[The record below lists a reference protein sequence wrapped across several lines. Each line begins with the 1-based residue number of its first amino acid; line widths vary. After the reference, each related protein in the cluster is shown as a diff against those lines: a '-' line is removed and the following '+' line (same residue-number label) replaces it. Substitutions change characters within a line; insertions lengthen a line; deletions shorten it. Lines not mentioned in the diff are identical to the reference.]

1 MLILLNT
8 PAPPAQPAIAHCGPP
23 APAWKGGRTPSASF
37 SVEKASR
44 AALREMPGA
53 VVVVEEDGPAPLAK
67 QGAGASFLR
76 GRLRLLTRKDLPVF
90 PATTPMP
97 RWMDPTVTM
106 SGGNVVGQTFA
117 IGYGY

>member
-8 PAPPAQPAIAHCGPP
+8 PAPPAQPAVAHCGPP

-44 AALREMPGA
+44 TALREMPGA

-67 QGAGASFLR
+67 QSAGASLFK
-76 GRLRLLTRKDLPVF
+76 GRLRLLARKDLPVF

-97 RWMDPTVTM
+97 RWMDPTITM
-106 SGGNVVGQTFA
+106 SGGNVAGQVFPM
-117 IGYGY
+117 GYGY